1 MRWDG
6 QALGADDGAL
16 PGLERAGLVR
26 SVRTP
31 EFAGI
36 TFHEVTAKSALSK
49 VPAMSRMPFRW
60 TVNPYRGCS
69 HACSYCLA
77 PSTPVLLADGTQ
89 RPIGELR
96 VGDEIVGTAPRGAYR
111 RYVRTRVLDRWTTRK
126 RAYRVTLADGTRLV
140 ASGDHR
146 FLTERGWRHVV
157 GGAGRRAHLALGDV
171 LVGPGAAALA
181 DGRVALDGR
190 DVTGDEALRV
200 DSLEALDGPGEET
213 ELVDITTG
221 TRDFVA
227 SGVVSHNCF
236 ARPTHQYLDLDAG
249 DDFDREVVVK
259 VNVDEVLR
267 AELARASWSRE
278 PVALGTNTDPYQRA
292 EGRYRLMPGII
303 DALAG
308 SGTPLSVLTKGTL
321 LRRDLPL
328 LADAASRVEVGVGV
342 SLALL
347 DPTLQAS
354 VEPGTPSPRAR
365 LDLIRAVREAGLPC
379 GVMVAPVLP
388 WLTDSTRAL
397 TDLLDA
403 VQDAGA
409 TGVTVLPL
417 HLKPGTR
424 EWYLG
429 WLAREHPQLVPGY
442 ERVYARGAYASKAYR
457 SWLWDRVRPMLEAR
471 GFAVSGHRGPAGVE
485 GRYRRGELGGLGSG
499 PLDPGPPLDG
509 AYPAGS
515 MARGA
520 RDAETHRGHDGALA
534 GMPVDGGGLDVVG
547 GGVEQ
552 VLF

>member
-6 QALGADDGAL
+6 QAIGADDGAL
-16 PGLERAGLVR
+16 PGLERVGLVR

-77 PSTPVLLADGTQ
+77 PATPVLLADGTQ

-96 VGDEIVGTAPRGAYR
+96 VGDEIVGTAPHGAYR

-157 GGAGRRAHLALGDV
+157 GGAGPRAHLALGDV
-171 LVGPGAAALA
+171 LVGPGGAAFA
-181 DGRVALDGR
+181 DEGVALDGR
-190 DVTGDEALRV
+190 DVTGGDALRV

-227 SGVVSHNCF
+227 AGVVSHNCF
-236 ARPTHQYLDLDAG
+236 ARPTHEYLDLDAG
-249 DDFDREVVVK
+249 EDFDREVVVK
-259 VNVDEVLR
+259 VNVDDVLR
-267 AELARASWSRE
+267 AELGRRSWGRE
-278 PVALGTNTDPYQRA
+278 AVALGTNTDPYQRA

-328 LADAASRVEVGVGV
+328 LADAASRVEVGIGV

-347 DPTLQAS
+347 DPALQAS

-403 VQDAGA
+403 VKDAGA

-424 EWYLG
+424 EWYMG

-442 ERVYARGAYASKAYR
+442 ERVYARGTYASKAYR

-485 GRYRRGELGGLGSG
+485 GRYRRGELGGLGDRQHDTEPPTDGVYPTGSLAG
-499 PLDPGPPLDG
+499 SPPGPGGP
-509 AYPAGS
+509 
-515 MARGA
+515 R
-520 RDAETHRGHDGALA
+520 HDGALA

-547 GGVEQ
+547 GGVDQ

>member
-6 QALGADDGAL
+6 QAIGADDGAL

-36 TFHEVTAKSALSK
+36 TFHEVTARSALSK

-69 HACSYCLA
+69 HACSYCLD
-77 PSTPVLLADGTQ
+77 PRTPVLLADGTQ
-89 RPIGELR
+89 RPVGDLR
-96 VGDEIVGTAPRGAYR
+96 VGDEIVGTAPHGAYR

-157 GGAGRRAHLALGDV
+157 GGAGHRAHLALGDV

-181 DGRVALDGR
+181 GGDAVLDGR
-190 DVTGDEALRV
+190 DVTGSDGLRV

-227 SGVVSHNCF
+227 AGVVSHNCF

-249 DDFDREVVVK
+249 EDFDREVVVK

-267 AELARASWSRE
+267 AELARRSWAHE

-308 SGTPLSVLTKGTL
+308 SGTPLSILTKGTL

-328 LADAASRVEVGVGV
+328 LADASSRVEVGIGV

-347 DPTLQAS
+347 DPALQAS
-354 VEPGTPSPRAR
+354 VEPGTPTPRAR
-365 LDLIRAVREAGLPC
+365 LDLIRAIREAGLPC

-403 VQDAGA
+403 VKDAGA

-424 EWYLG
+424 EWYMG
-429 WLAREHPQLVPGY
+429 WLAREHPRLVPGY
-442 ERVYARGAYASKAYR
+442 ERVYARGTYASTAYR
-457 SWLWDRVRPMLEAR
+457 SWLWDRVRPLLEAR
-471 GFAVSGHRGPAGVE
+471 GFAVSGHRGPAG
-485 GRYRRGELGGLGSG
+485 
-499 PLDPGPPLDG
+499 
-509 AYPAGS
+509 
-515 MARGA
+515 
-520 RDAETHRGHDGALA
+520 
-534 GMPVDGGGLDVVG
+534 
-547 GGVEQ
+547 
-552 VLF
+552 